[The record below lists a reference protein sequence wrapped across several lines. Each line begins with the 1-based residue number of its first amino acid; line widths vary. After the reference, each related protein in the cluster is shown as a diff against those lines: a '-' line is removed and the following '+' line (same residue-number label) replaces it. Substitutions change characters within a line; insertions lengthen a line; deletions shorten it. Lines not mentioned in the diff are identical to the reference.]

1 GKCGRR
7 RWTTKTDLGPASRQ
21 GREADV
27 KKPAL
32 EHEQERNGEELSMDN
47 CEPKEVG
54 EINCE
59 SQLCEWERRFER
71 SVFAGPPRLRFAF
84 DPVLGRSREIGFVI
98 EESFEHGARVVERE
112 TNAEGDQTWQKKN
125 FLHPC
130 LVALDVGLSLN
141 KP

>member
-1 GKCGRR
+1 
-7 RWTTKTDLGPASRQ
+7 
-21 GREADV
+21 
-27 KKPAL
+27 
-32 EHEQERNGEELSMDN
+32 MDN

-59 SQLCEWERRFER
+59 SQLCERERRFER

-84 DPVLGRSREIGFVI
+84 DAVLGRSREIGFVI

-125 FLHPC
+125 FLHPSSRMEFTLGAKIKHRDRSRC
-130 LVALDVGLSLN
+130 RDENRDVDQKGP
-141 KP
+141 KPAAIGSPSRGMQEDA